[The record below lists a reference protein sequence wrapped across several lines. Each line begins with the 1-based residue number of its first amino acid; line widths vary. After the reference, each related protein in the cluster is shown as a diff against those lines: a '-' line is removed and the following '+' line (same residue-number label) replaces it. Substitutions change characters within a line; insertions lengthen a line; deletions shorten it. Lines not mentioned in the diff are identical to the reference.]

1 MQKLVQVHQQGEQL
15 RGQVQVQVRLQVR
28 VQGSGQARV
37 HQAPALAPLQV
48 QVQELELG
56 LPLPLDPL
64 APRLP
69 CWRWSVPAAMVT
81 VSESGVLLL
90 GACPHW
96 LPQRVRVPHEAR
108 CDFVSV

>member
-1 MQKLVQVHQQGEQL
+1 VRQQGERL
-15 RGQVQVQVRLQVR
+15 RGQVRGQVRVQVR
-28 VQGSGQARV
+28 VQGSGQALV
-37 HQAPALAPLQV
+37 HQAPALAQV
-48 QVQELELG
+48 QVRELGLG

-81 VSESGVLLL
+81 VSESGVLLP
-90 GACPHW
+90 GAYPHW